1 MAAARPTEASGAA
14 FVEFRDVSK
23 SYDGRSEV
31 VQGLNCAITRGEF
44 LTFLG
49 PSGSGKT
56 TALMMLAG
64 FEAPTRGEIILNG
77 RSLAGVPPH
86 QRNMGVVFQNYAL
99 FPHMTVEENVAFP
112 LRARRAPS
120 RTVRSRVADAL
131 KLVQLSGF
139 EQRRPAELSGGQQQ
153 RVAIARALVFGPDL
167 VLMDEPLGALD
178 KQLRETLQWQIKHI
192 QQQLGVT
199 VIYVTHDQTEALT
212 LSDRIAVFA
221 NGSIRQLAA
230 PRELYEHPQSAFIAQ
245 FIGQSNQLTGHIVAI
260 EGTMCVVRTPQG
272 LLLRGRLTAAA
283 IPGDPVIVVIRPEK
297 VRLSDTR
304 GTGTGRPDRTNT
316 FPARIDTIA
325 FQGDHAR
332 IRVTLESGVSLVV
345 KADVSATGAAGDS
358 VMLTWSADHCSV
370 YQRRG
375 PESSGDP
382 S

>member
-1 MAAARPTEASGAA
+1 MAAARPVEETGGAI
-14 FVEFRDVSK
+14 VEFRDVSK
-23 SYDGRSEV
+23 SYDGRNEV
-31 VQGLNCAITRGEF
+31 VRGLNCAITRGEF

-64 FEAPTRGEIILNG
+64 FEAPTRGDIVLDG

-112 LRARRAPS
+112 LRARRTPD
-120 RTVRSRVADAL
+120 REVRSRVTDAL
-131 KLVQLSGF
+131 DLVQLAGF
-139 EQRRPAELSGGQQQ
+139 ERRRPAELSGGQQQ

-178 KQLRETLQWQIKHI
+178 KQLRETLQWQIKQI
-192 QQQLGVT
+192 QQKLGVT

-230 PRELYEHPQSAFIAQ
+230 PRELYEHPQSAFVAQ
-245 FIGQSNQLTGHIVAI
+245 FIGQSNQLTGHILAI
-260 EGTMCVVRTPQG
+260 EGATCVMKSSQG
-272 LLLRGRLTAAA
+272 LVLRGRLAAPATA
-283 IPGDPVIVVIRPEK
+283 GDPVILIVRPEK
-297 VRLSDTR
+297 VRLGDTR
-304 GTGTGRPDRTNT
+304 CMASGRADRVNT
-316 FPARIDTIA
+316 FPARIDAIA
-325 FQGDHAR
+325 FHGDHAR
-332 IRVTLESGVSLVV
+332 IRATIDGGVTMIARVDDP
-345 KADVSATGAAGDS
+345 AARAAGDS
-358 VMLTWSADHCSV
+358 VMLAWSAEHCSV
-370 YQRRG
+370 YRQLG
-375 PESSGDP
+375 SAEMGEP